1 MTAPRAS
8 HASLDLRARSHKAAK
23 VRALLSEVTDLRGA
37 RVLEVGTGSG
47 AIAASLVEAVG
58 PLGRVDA
65 IDVVDERVVTDGVH
79 FTQVGGTEVPF
90 EDASFDVVISN
101 HVIEHVGDRADQLH
115 HLRELRRVLRPGGW
129 VYLAMPNRWRV
140 MEPHFKLPFLSWL
153 PPSLR
158 SSYVRLV
165 RRGERYDCD
174 PMSRRE
180 LLALV
185 AEAGFE
191 AHDRTLDAMRVVR
204 QVEEPGRLAKL
215 ALAAPPGV
223 VRLGRPVMP
232 TEIALLRVREGAT
245 STRRSPGGTGGSARS
260 SSAPPE
266 PPGS

>member
-8 HASLDLRARSHKAAK
+8 HASLDLRARSRKAAK
-23 VRALLSEVTDLRGA
+23 VRALLSEVVDLQGA

-47 AIAASLVEAVG
+47 AIATSLVEAVG
-58 PLGRVDA
+58 PGGRVEA
-65 IDVVDERVVTDGVH
+65 TDVVDERVLTEGVH
-79 FTQVGGTEVPF
+79 FTRVEGTEVPF
-90 EDASFDVVISN
+90 EDASFDIVISN

-140 MEPHFKLPFLSWL
+140 VEPHFKLPFLSWL

-158 SSYVRLV
+158 SPYVRLV
-165 RRGERYDCD
+165 RRGKRYDCD

-191 AHDRTLDAMRVVR
+191 AHDRTFEAMRVVR
-204 QVEEPGRLAKL
+204 EVEEPGPLSRL
-215 ALAAPPGV
+215 ALAAPPGF
-223 VRLGRPVMP
+223 VRVGRPVVP
-232 TEIALLRVREGAT
+232 TEIALLRERAN
-245 STRRSPGGTGGSARS
+245 
-260 SSAPPE
+260 
-266 PPGS
+266 